1 MSKPKEQTVALWHDG
16 IERGLAELAA
26 RAGEG
31 SEKLTEAANYV
42 LLGGG
47 KRLRALVTLAV
58 SKDLSK
64 GRVGEGASM
73 RPAVSIE
80 ALHAASLVHDDLPSL
95 DNDDFRRGK
104 PSCHKAFG
112 EATAVLLGDLLIGAA
127 IASLVAPEVSLAQQ
141 ARLSGVLAE
150 TWRALCVGQQL
161 DIESPRDETQR
172 SRMIE
177 LKTGAL
183 FGAAAACGA
192 ICGGVTD
199 DVVEGLNDWGVR
211 LGVLFQKLDDIDD
224 GERAESELESVRA
237 QSEQLLG
244 ELTAIAKREL
254 SLTAFVAA
262 RALKLSE

>member
-1 MSKPKEQTVALWHDG
+1 MTESNEQAIAQRLEV
-16 IERGLAELAA
+16 IERRLGELATS
-26 RAGEG
+26 AGRG
-31 SEKLTEAANYV
+31 SETLVAATRYV

-58 SKDLSK
+58 GEDLSK
-64 GRVGEGASM
+64 GRGGEGGAM
-73 RPAVSIE
+73 PPAVSIE
-80 ALHAASLVHDDLPSL
+80 ALHAASLVHDDLPAL

-112 EATAVLLGDLLIGAA
+112 EATAILVGDLLVGAA
-127 IASLVAPEVSLAQQ
+127 IGSLEAPELSLAQQ

-161 DIESPRDETQR
+161 DIESPRDEAQR

-192 ICGGVTD
+192 ICAGATD
-199 DVVEGLNDWGVR
+199 NVVEGLKDWGVR
-211 LGVLFQKLDDIDD
+211 LGVLFQKLDDVDD
-224 GERAESELESVRA
+224 GERAETELQAVTA
-237 QSEQLLG
+237 QSQKLLA
-244 ELTAIAKREL
+244 ELTAIAGREL
-254 SLTAFVAA
+254 TLTAFVAA
-262 RALKLSE
+262 RALKLSQ

>member
-1 MSKPKEQTVALWHDG
+1 MARLKEQAISLWQDE
-16 IERGLAELAA
+16 IERGLGELAV
-26 RAGEG
+26 RAGRG
-31 SEKLTEAANYV
+31 SERLIEAANYV

-58 SKDLSK
+58 SNDLSK
-64 GRVGEGASM
+64 GRGGEGISM

-80 ALHAASLVHDDLPSL
+80 ALHAASLVHDDLPAL

-104 PSCHKAFG
+104 PSCHKAYG
-112 EATAVLLGDLLIGAA
+112 DATAVLLGDLLIGASIGA
-127 IASLVAPEVSLAQQ
+127 LVAPEVSLAQQ

-161 DIESPRDETQR
+161 DIESPRDEAQR

-192 ICGGVTD
+192 ICAAATD
-199 DVVEGLNDWGVR
+199 DVVDGLNDWGVR
-211 LGVLFQKLDDIDD
+211 LGVLFQKLDDVDD
-224 GERAESELESVRA
+224 GERAESELETVRA
-237 QSEQLLG
+237 QGRKLIG
-244 ELTAIAKREL
+244 ELTAIAGREL
-254 SLTAFVAA
+254 PLTGFVAA
-262 RALKLSE
+262 RALKLSQ